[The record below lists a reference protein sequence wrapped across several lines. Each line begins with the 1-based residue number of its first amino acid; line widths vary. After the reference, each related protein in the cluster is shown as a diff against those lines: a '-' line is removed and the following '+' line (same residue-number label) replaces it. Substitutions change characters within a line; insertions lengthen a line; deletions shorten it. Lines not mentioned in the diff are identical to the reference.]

1 MTASQRAEQL
11 GRALAEMQ
19 NPARFLPIT
28 TELIARKSERIFT
41 KGMGADGNPLP
52 PYSTK
57 PISIG
62 KKGTPRK
69 SAAGKYEGGY
79 GEFKAAIGRGGNTN
93 LFLFGLLQSAY
104 TTGIVP
110 AVSGTLWQFGS
121 EIRPSSSNPA
131 GKLEGILNRYPTAFG
146 TSDSEKKLVQDRIRS
161 EIRRIFGAS

>member
-19 NPARFLPIT
+19 NPARFLPIA

-62 KKGTPRK
+62 KKATPRK

-79 GEFKAAIGRGGNTN
+79 GEFKSALGRGGNTN

-110 AVSGTLWQFGS
+110 AVSGTVWQFGS
-121 EIRPSSSNPA
+121 EIRASSSNPA

-146 TSDSEKKLVQDRIRS
+146 TSESEKKLVQDRINS
-161 EIRRIFGAS
+161 EIRRIFA